1 MITAE
6 DTLKAIESS
15 VLEGSRDDHRNH
27 LGGSIIGDEC
37 ERKLWY
43 VFRWGMKTQFPSRI
57 LRLFARGQREEDVF
71 NDLLRK
77 SGITVWDVD
86 ADAREC
92 DPSSFLSGRACS
104 GGDAPWMGGS

>member
-43 VFRWGMKTQFPSRI
+43 VFRWGMHAFNGEGLGIIETLPD
-57 LRLFARGQREEDVF
+57 LFLIVF
-71 NDLLRK
+71 
-77 SGITVWDVD
+77 
-86 ADAREC
+86 
-92 DPSSFLSGRACS
+92 
-104 GGDAPWMGGS
+104 